1 MWDLKTHRLHSVI
14 GGHGGA
20 VSSLYFF
27 PREPLLLSSS
37 RDNSLR
43 MWVFDG
49 ADGSARLL
57 KSREGHTAP
66 PRRIRYYGSHTLA
79 SMGSGADATG
89 CQILSAGS
97 DRSFRVFNTA
107 RDAQSRELSQGP
119 LLKKARKLHV
129 RNPPVELLNTHS
141 KCRRRAW
148 SCAHPSPFPSC
159 LTLLCAATTH
169 LLCLCSDVLPLSL
182 VV

>member
-1 MWDLKTHRLHSVI
+1 MDLFPACVCARQIHVWDLKTHRLHSVI

-129 RNPPVELLNTHS
+129 RTTPPHEATEPIHMGADCGRRVAHVLTPRPLL
-141 KCRRRAW
+141 
-148 SCAHPSPFPSC
+148 PFLDCP
-159 LTLLCAATTH
+159 
-169 LLCLCSDVLPLSL
+169 P
-182 VV
+182 